1 MTIHEA
7 KAAKAAL
14 SERIKLALREFTD
27 DTGLV
32 VERVDVEPKRIV
44 GGGCNYWVELEV
56 LL

>member
-1 MTIHEA
+1 MTIDEA

-14 SERIKLALREFTD
+14 SERIRLALREFTD

-32 VERVDVEPKRIV
+32 VERLDVNPNRIV

-56 LL
+56 ML